1 MNLPSRPRLLLAE
14 DDQDLADAC
23 SELLESFGFEVTTV
37 ADGHAAV
44 EAARH
49 CSPVIVILDV
59 GTGTERVR
67 GLPMLRETSEASTHD
82 CTRFLEGSVRE
93 VPVQVSKSTGVKP
106 KW

>member
-59 GTGTERVR
+59 GLP
-67 GLPMLRETSEASTHD
+67 GLNGYEVCRMLRETPECQH
-82 CTRFLEGSVRE
+82 TRLDAL
-93 VPVQVSKSTGVKP
+93 P
-106 KW
+106 